1 MQLDAYLRRIQYNG
15 PRTVNSATL
24 RALHRAHLHAIAYE
38 NLDIHLGQPLMLDLA
53 HIYAKLVEQRRGGWC
68 YEMNGL
74 FAWALQ
80 QLGFVVTLLGSRV
93 GAPAEGTEDDQDHL
107 LLLVELEQPWL
118 ADVGFGNGFFE
129 PLPLVVGEYQQG
141 FLNFRL
147 EQQGDKWYFHNQKD
161 GGPGYGF
168 TLLPRQ
174 LAGFASRCH
183 ELQTSPASGFVRTT
197 VCHRYV
203 ADGVATLRGAMLR
216 HYTHKGMWE
225 EEITSS
231 QRYGQVLREMFDLQ
245 IAGQEELWTKVWARH
260 LVWKQENA

>member
-15 PRTVNSATL
+15 PRTPNSTTL
-24 RALHRAHLHAIAYE
+24 CELHRAHLRAIPYE
-38 NLDIHLGQPLMLDLA
+38 NLDIHLGRPLSLDLA
-53 HIYAKLVEQRRGGWC
+53 QIYAKLVEQRRGGWC

-74 FAWALQ
+74 LAWALQ
-80 QLGFVVTLLGSRV
+80 QLGFSVTLLGSRV
-93 GAPAEGTEDDQDHL
+93 GAPAAGTEADQDHL

-129 PLPLVVGEYQQG
+129 PLPLVAGEYQQD
-141 FLNFRL
+141 FFTFRL
-147 EQQGDKWYFHNQKD
+147 EQQGDRWYFHNQKD

-183 ELQTSPASGFVRTT
+183 ELQTSPASGFVRAT
-197 VCHRYV
+197 VCHRY
-203 ADGVATLRGAMLR
+203 APEGVTTLRGALLRRYTRNGML
-216 HYTHKGMWE
+216 E
-225 EEITSS
+225 EEITSH
-231 QRYGQVLREMFDLQ
+231 QRYGQVLQASFDLQ
-245 IAGQEELWTKVWARH
+245 IEAQAELWTKVWARH